1 MPRARDDS
9 HTDVQDGTKAQR
21 LRNDD
26 GDMGVEEAPGRDGAA
41 SHGGSS
47 GGKVEGV
54 VTVGQWDPWRT
65 ADIVRGEKDALT
77 ICQRSSHHTQFD
89 RRTIH
94 RTGKAAS
101 HVAECYLK
109 MNGGDDGTHSGGQ
122 VKKVPKLEP
131 G

>member
-1 MPRARDDS
+1 MY
-9 HTDVQDGTKAQR
+9 DVSRIYPSLSSKTYLRGWNEGAQR

-26 GDMGVEEAPGRDGAA
+26 EDMDVEEAPGRDGAA
-41 SHGGSS
+41 SHAGSS
-47 GGKVEGV
+47 AGKVEGV
-54 VTVGQWDPWRT
+54 VTVSQWDPWRT

-77 ICQRSSHHTQFD
+77 IRQRSCHHTQFD

-109 MNGGDDGTHSGGQ
+109 MNGGDDGTHIA
-122 VKKVPKLEP
+122 EDR
-131 G
+131 